1 MKTKRS
7 YIEYRLESGSVI
19 EVSVVKGKVDFQ
31 LYRPLKNNQ
40 LELFGDTVLTKDEA
54 KELANILQELSN
66 D

>member
-40 LELFGDTVLTKDEA
+40 LELFGDTVLTKGEA

>member
-7 YIEYRLESGSVI
+7 YIEYRLESGAVI
-19 EVSVVKGKVDFQ
+19 EVSLVKGKVDFQ
-31 LYRPLKNNQ
+31 LYRPLKNKQ

-54 KELANILQELSN
+54 KELASILQELAN